1 MIEDKVLDLE
11 TQMIIH
17 EKECSLLWREQR
29 EINERLFKS
38 IDKNTSTLE
47 ELKST
52 IEVSRGSLKVIGWL
66 IAITSG
72 ILGIIIAFKKLF

>member
-11 TQMIIH
+11 TQMIVH

-38 IDKNTSTLE
+38 IDNSIPE
-47 ELKST
+47 Y
-52 IEVSRGSLKVIGWL
+52 
-66 IAITSG
+66 
-72 ILGIIIAFKKLF
+72 